1 MKKLL
6 KDIIPFFSSAKNDLE
21 KEFEKHAV
29 SHFFKK
35 EVFLTLEGDNCNYF
49 PIIKSG
55 IVRVYKVGS
64 QGQEITLYRIHPGE
78 SCILTISCLL
88 AKNKFPAFAVV
99 EKDCEI
105 LLVSAEKLREWM
117 KKYDL
122 WSDYIYNYLSEVLVN
137 VLQIVENI
145 SFKKINVRL
154 LEYLVEQYLQNGNQL
169 FLTHQ
174 QIAFDIGTA
183 REVVSRSLKEF
194 ESSNLISLSRGKINI
209 FDVSELEKQLS
220 YLQ

>member
-209 FDVSELEKQLS
+209 LDVSELEKQLS